1 MRGVSLC
8 LVLALCSL
16 LSAIGTQAQ
25 EQDYTLVL
33 KQGVNGYYGTTDT
46 YMYRDYPT
54 TNYGTSYYIRVY
66 RTADRVDQNGLI
78 KFDLSGQIPQGAV
91 ITSAI
96 LSLNVCELVN
106 FDTNDWADVGVYRVG
121 QYRDWVETQATW
133 NVFKGSSY
141 WSQGGAEYVPSDHA
155 ANPDSVIRFY
165 KTSPTGYYHWTVTSS
180 VQAWYGGSAANNGWL
195 VRIAGND
202 GSGGEGVTFYSKE
215 YSSSWRPYL
224 TINYTLIPEPSSIL
238 ALSAGL
244 FGLLA
249 LRRKR

>member
-1 MRGVSLC
+1 MGGIRLC
-8 LVLALCSL
+8 LIPALCTL
-16 LSAIGTQAQ
+16 LLAIGTQAQ

-33 KQGVNGYYGTTDT
+33 KQGVNQYYGTTDT
-46 YMYRDYPT
+46 YLDRDYST

-66 RTADRVDQNGLI
+66 RTADRIDQNGLI
-78 KFDLSGQIPQGAV
+78 KFDLTDQIPQGAV
-91 ITSAI
+91 ITSAV
-96 LSLNVCELVN
+96 LSLYLCELVN

-141 WSQGGAEYVPSDHA
+141 WSQGGGEYVPYDRA
-155 ANPDSVIRFY
+155 ATPDSVLRFY
-165 KTSPTGYYHWTVTSS
+165 KTSPLGYYNWTVTSS
-180 VQAWYGGSAANNGWL
+180 VQAWYNGNANNNGWL
-195 VRIAGND
+195 IRIAGND
-202 GSGGEGVTFYSKE
+202 GVGGEGVTFYSKE
-215 YSSSWRPYL
+215 YSTGWRPYL
-224 TINYTLIPEPSSIL
+224 TINYTLIPEPSGIL